1 MKFEEMYE
9 LARMAHSNYA
19 ISKINHS
26 IILIHDC
33 VKKKQKYGSIEVLKT
48 KSKNLFLFLAETKKF
63 TMNNLIILI
72 LFLIYSVQSENSI
85 QINYKPITDWNRKI
99 KISFFK
105 ESKLC
110 AE

>member
-33 VKKKQKYGSIEVLKT
+33 VQFEAIEKAYG
-48 KSKNLFLFLAETKKF
+48 
-63 TMNNLIILI
+63 M
-72 LFLIYSVQSENSI
+72 
-85 QINYKPITDWNRKI
+85 DKI
-99 KISFFK
+99 GDEYIFS
-105 ESKLC
+105 SL
-110 AE
+110 

>member
-1 MKFEEMYE
+1 MINILKS
-9 LARMAHSNYA
+9 LRLKI
-19 ISKINHS
+19 IS
-26 IILIHDC
+26 
-33 VKKKQKYGSIEVLKT
+33 
-48 KSKNLFLFLAETKKF
+48 SKNLFLFLAETKKF

-110 AE
+110 AEICAECFNTVENCILKNFLFFHLNYI